1 MTKDPIKY
9 WFYQPD
15 PTLQNN
21 LMAFGWECGKGWFPM
36 LTELSDKLDAMFREK
51 YPEYM
56 ENFEVLQVKEK
67 FGTLRFYVSSAPD
80 EIYELIDEY
89 EKKSGTICE
98 TCGKPGT
105 LKESRG
111 WLITICEECFNEKR

>member
-36 LTELSDKLDAMFREK
+36 LTELSDKLDAIFREK
-51 YPEYM
+51 YLESM
-56 ENFEVLQVKEK
+56 ESFEVLQVKEK

-98 TCGKPGT
+98 TCGKTGT
-105 LKESRG
+105 LKESHG
-111 WLITICEECFNEKR
+111 WFMTVCEECFNEKR